1 MHIFLILTSSSF
13 ILLFNIKLKIFSP
26 SDATGLDQMLMNML
40 RVPADKPNM
49 PDTDEPMTPPMS
61 PIAPLIRMILNMLRV
76 PADEPS
82 MPDEPIIAPKPPT
95 APVPVCPNC
104 CNSPRRCYFG
114 SIADNRKCFDRNI
127 CPRPPMSTSAPL
139 PPVTPA
145 PIICP
150 RCCADRRGCS
160 RKEEKR
166 CRNKYI
172 CPTIFK
178 PPTKPPI
185 KPPCPPCC
193 STETCSPGIRPMCLQ
208 NKCPSS
214 LTCPS
219 CCHDPDK
226 PCKHLQ
232 ERLKCS
238 RCNCPSCC
246 LKETCGPHDQQVCD
260 ILNCPSAHPCPDC
273 CHPLSKPCS
282 YWYDKIQCKRCPAVS
297 KPKESRFVDCP
308 SCCSKG
314 NCMLADE
321 ILCNKRDC
329 DLAPCPD
336 CCYFDESCDTPRH
349 KSQCN
354 QCPTCP
360 ACCSQGNCNPYLK
373 QLCDDR
379 DCLSRKLNVNPFP
392 SCCLSD
398 NGCAYYGDKI
408 KCPSYLSNYC
418 FAKLRCCAEGSC
430 KTKELEEK
438 CVEYKCDQPDCP
450 QCCNSNWQ
458 HDKCFTWQNEIKCSR
473 CPDKMPPCPRCCS
486 TWPPCG
492 LFEIHLCASCVFPFL
507 FGK

>member
-1 MHIFLILTSSSF
+1 
-13 ILLFNIKLKIFSP
+13 
-26 SDATGLDQMLMNML
+26 MLMNML
-40 RVPADKPNM
+40 RVPTDKSNM
-49 PDTDEPMTPPMS
+49 PNTDEPMTPPMS
-61 PIAPLIRMILNMLRV
+61 PIAPLIRMIMNMLRV

-95 APVPVCPNC
+95 TPVPVCPIC
-104 CNSPRRCYFG
+104 CYRPRRCV
-114 SIADNRKCFDRNI
+114 IKDNNRKCFDRNI

-160 RKEEKR
+160 RKEETK

-178 PPTKPPI
+178 PPTKPPTKPCPDCCHPPSKPCKYWHDKI
-185 KPPCPPCC
+185 QCRRCPATKPPTKPPCPKCC
-193 STETCSPGIRPMCLQ
+193 STETCSPGERKTCLQ

-214 LTCPS
+214 LVCPS
-219 CCHDPDK
+219 CCHNPYE
-226 PCKHLQ
+226 PCSIRQ
-232 ERLKCS
+232 DRLKCR
-238 RCNCPSCC
+238 RCHCPSCC
-246 LKETCGPHDQQVCD
+246 LLETCSSKYEKKLCD
-260 ILNCPSAHPCPDC
+260 KLNCPSAHPCPDC
-273 CHPLSKPCS
+273 CHPDPPDKPCS
-282 YWYDKIQCKRCPAVS
+282 NWYDKIQCKRCPAVS
-297 KPKESRFVDCP
+297 KPKESRFEDCP

-321 ILCNKRDC
+321 ILCNERDC

-360 ACCSQGNCNPYLK
+360 TCCSQGDCNDYL
-373 QLCDDR
+373 QSLCVKR
-379 DCLSRKLNVNPFP
+379 DCLSRKINVNPFP

-398 NGCAYYGDKI
+398 SCTFYGDKL

-418 FAKLRCCAEGSC
+418 IEKLTCCSDGSC
-430 KTKELEEK
+430 RDPEDEK
-438 CVEYKCDQPDCP
+438 KCFKYNCP
-450 QCCNSNWQ
+450 QPNCPKCCHWQ
-458 HDKCFTWQNEIKCSR
+458 HDKCATGLNLVK
-473 CPDKMPPCPRCCS
+473 CPRCQCPS
-486 TWPPCG
+486 CCYTLP
-492 LFEIHLCASCVFPFL
+492 IASCGFFENFSLCRSCPNKPIFNL